1 MYTYEDVINKCPDDI
16 LEAMMK
22 GCVNKNLY
30 DTNNNYLND
39 LNQIGVNDEVVEETK
54 GSEN

>member
-1 MYTYEDVINKCPDDI
+1 MYTYEDVMNKCPDDI
-16 LEAMMK
+16 LEDMMK